1 MTFTRDRYGT
11 VRLDGRR
18 ITVSGLMA
26 VIESLRSLRMSTD
39 EPERRLRALRAFLGL
54 A

>member
-1 MTFTRDRYGT
+1 MTFTRDRYGA

-26 VIESLRSLRMSTD
+26 MIETGRRSRMSTD
-39 EPERRLRALRAFLGL
+39 EPERRLCALRAFMGL